1 MPDTKDITI
10 TRKQLRDLLDLLWD
24 AKSHLNMHLKLSSNN
39 LRSSQ
44 EGGPWKPTLPF
55 PPQIELGD
63 KVVASLLATI
73 DELGALQAPEDEV
86 EHSH

>member
-1 MPDTKDITI
+1 MSKDITI
-10 TRKQLRDLLDLLWD
+10 KKKQLTEVLDLLWD
-24 AKSHLNMHLKLSSNN
+24 AKSHLNMHLRLSSEN
-39 LRSSQ
+39 LRASR
-44 EGGPWKPTLPF
+44 EGVRWKPCLPF

-63 KVVASLLATI
+63 QVVAKILSMI